1 MERDE
6 LVAAA
11 DRALA
16 EVLRVAARHAP
27 GAAIEEDGGL
37 LLVSTSPTWPGP
49 YHNGALRIDPSLPAA
64 EVLRRARAFFA
75 SRCAGYCVWVPDRAD
90 EDLCAA
96 AVAAGLVLISTTG
109 TPRMAIR
116 ASVATPR
123 LPDGVRLAEVVD
135 GDGRRDY
142 IAVTVAAYAEEG
154 LPHDAVEAQCS
165 CVAGAGEA
173 TPRAVLATEG
183 DRTVAAAMVVMA
195 GDAASIELVG
205 TVPGARGRGLGE
217 ACTAWAVNTA
227 FASGA
232 RVVVL
237 EASAAGEPLYRRMGF
252 EEVGRSRLCFGPPR
266 DPPA

>member
-27 GAAIEEDGGL
+27 GAAIEEGGGL

-75 SRCAGYCVWVPDRAD
+75 PRCAGYCVWVPDRAD

-123 LPDGVRLAEVVD
+123 LPDDVRLAEVVD

-142 IAVTVAAYAEEG
+142 IAVTVAAYAEER

-165 CVAGAGEA
+165 CVAASGA
-173 TPRAVLATEG
+173 TTRAVLATENG
-183 DRTVAAAMVVMA
+183 AAVAAAMVVIA

-205 TVPGARGRGLGE
+205 TLPGARGRGLGE
-217 ACTAWAVNTA
+217 ACTAWATNTA
-227 FASGA
+227 FSAGA

-237 EASAAGEPLYRRMGF
+237 EASTAGEPLYRRMGF

-266 DPPA
+266 NLPA